1 MGFHATLLEDTR
13 AEQDA
18 LLRIPFV
25 QAAMQGDLD
34 RAAYLGF
41 LAQAYHHV
49 RQTVP
54 LLMATGARLDGRR
67 AWLRVAMA
75 EYIREEAGHEEWIL
89 QDIAAAGGDADAVRR
104 SEPGRPCELLVAYAW
119 DHVLRRDPLGF
130 LGMVHVL
137 EGTSVRGATQAALA
151 LQASLGLPAQ
161 AFTYLSTHGALDRDH
176 TAFFA
181 DLVDRLEDAR
191 DRACVLH
198 AAHVFYE
205 LYGNVFRALPTRAA
219 AGALQAA

>member
-1 MGFHATLLEDTR
+1 MGFHARLLEATR
-13 AEQDA
+13 DEQEA

-25 QAAMQGDLD
+25 RAALRGELD
-34 RAAYLGF
+34 REAYLGF

-49 RQTVP
+49 QQTLP
-54 LLMATGARLDGRR
+54 LLMATGARLDARR
-67 AWLRVAMA
+67 AWLRTAIA
-75 EYIREEAGHEEWIL
+75 KYIQEEAGHDEWIL

-104 SEPGRPCELLVAYAW
+104 SEPDRPCEVMVAYAW

-151 LQASLGLPAQ
+151 LQGALGLPAQ
-161 AFTYLSTHGALDRDH
+161 AFTYLSTHGALDQEH

-181 DLVDRLEDAR
+181 DLVDRLEDGR
-191 DRACVLH
+191 DQACVLH
-198 AAHVFYE
+198 AAHAFYE
-205 LYGNVFRALPTRAA
+205 LYGNVFRALPARAA
-219 AGALQAA
+219 AGALQEA